1 VKRND
6 EVTGLLDDPD
16 AVAATGWSSVRV
28 LRSLLCSADADLR
41 RQAARALG
49 HLAAVTAAGDP
60 EKVRDLLR
68 RLFWSLN
75 DESGNSG
82 LGVPEAIAEIIAR
95 RPDLWAGY
103 VGPLL
108 GRLDEPGLR
117 EALMAAVTRLAGDPA
132 LVRAAAPALAHLAH
146 DPEADVR
153 AAAREAAK
161 RMGLDTRAS
170 GAMPE

>member
-1 VKRND
+1 MPQMRSKADIRR
-6 EVTGLLDDPD
+6 LLDDPD
-16 AVAATGWSSVRV
+16 ALAGTGWPAVRG
-28 LRSLLCSADADLR
+28 LRSLLCSADAGVRAKAAHALGR
-41 RQAARALG
+41 LAELEAAR
-49 HLAAVTAAGDP
+49 DP

-82 LGVPEAIAEIIAR
+82 LGVPEAIAEVIAL

-117 EALMAAVTRLAGDPA
+117 DGLMAAVDRLAASPA
-132 LVRAAAPALAHLAH
+132 LVRAAAPALVHLTAGP
-146 DPEADVR
+146 DPETAT
-153 AAAREAAK
+153 AAREAAK
-161 RMGLDTRAS
+161 RMGV
-170 GAMPE
+170 EI